1 MSGTGGRSQRKRPE
15 KPKKEPTKERK
26 RHDTERFFSLVLVD
40 DDLNLMGPRADNALN
55 IVNDPVYT
63 GGNDLGRPVT
73 KADVIISPI
82 STPPYEGNLYLR
94 FYNLSVD
101 ARQGGP
107 ILENIQTALS
117 PEINIVPSNKN
128 WYPLIPVE
136 RTENIVLGGEG
147 DVTRNVQALGI
158 KIRGGQHIVRV
169 TNKTY
174 NNIPLVCVRMYDPT
188 AGGLVDMLATFAF
201 SQRDPRVNEENVSFG
216 RRLRSRFKKNKIKQV
231 DDDIKYLLKC

>member
-1 MSGTGGRSQRKRPE
+1 MSGGPSRRKRPE
-15 KPKKEPTKERK
+15 KPKKEPSKERK
-26 RHDTERFFSLVLVD
+26 RHDTERFFSLALVD
-40 DDLNLMGPRADNALN
+40 EDLQLFGPRAENALS
-55 IVNDPVYT
+55 IINDPIYT

-73 KADVIISPI
+73 KADIIISPI
-82 STPPYEGNLYLR
+82 SQKPYEGNMYLR

-117 PEINIVPSNKN
+117 PQTNIVNSPHN

-147 DVTRNVQALGI
+147 DVSRTVHALGI
-158 KIRGGQHIVRV
+158 KIRGANHIVRV

-174 NNIPLVCVRMYDPT
+174 NNIPLVCVRLYDPT

-201 SQRDPRVNEENVSFG
+201 SQSDPRVEDEGVSFG
-216 RRLRSRFKKNKIKQV
+216 RRRSKVKNTLKQV
-231 DDDIKYLLKC
+231 NNDIKYLLKC